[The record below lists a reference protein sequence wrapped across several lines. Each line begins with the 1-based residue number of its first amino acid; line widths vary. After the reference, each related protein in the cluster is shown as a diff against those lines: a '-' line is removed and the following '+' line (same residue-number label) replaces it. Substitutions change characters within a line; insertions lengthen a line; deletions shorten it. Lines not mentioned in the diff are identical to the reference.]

1 VGLHPLGP
9 AASMRPA
16 LSFVQGAFPIKL
28 LYTSMLPLIVLSAF
42 QGVVYLTSQ
51 VSSREPPPT
60 PRSASTTPRLPQ
72 ALYVSLA
79 EGDPTHWSAWAVG

>member
-1 VGLHPLGP
+1 
-9 AASMRPA
+9 MRPA

-28 LYTSMLPLIVLSAF
+28 LYTSVLPLIVLSAF

-60 PRSASTTPRLPQ
+60 PTLRIDNSPASHRPCT
-72 ALYVSLA
+72 
-79 EGDPTHWSAWAVG
+79 